1 MIALTK
7 ELQQAVQDAN
17 EQPIRLVD
25 PETSLEYVVLPAEI
39 FDRVQEVFYD
49 ANPLT
54 IEEQRALLAKVGLS
68 VGWDNPE
75 MDVYN
80 KLDPRQDY
88 QKAACGR
95 IMSVR
100 RGEIVIVDFPY
111 SDQTESK
118 IRPALIVQANLWNQ
132 RLDDTILAPIT
143 SSSHEVNGVTPTQY
157 FIDILTPEGQQ
168 TGLILNSVVRCGNLI
183 AYNQSLILRIIGR
196 LSPHVMQQV
205 DECLK
210 AALGI
215 P

>member
-75 MDVYN
+75 MDIYN
-80 KLDPRQDY
+80 KLDPRRDSE
-88 QKAACGR
+88 KR
-95 IMSVR
+95 TV
-100 RGEIVIVDFPY
+100 E
-111 SDQTESK
+111 ES
-118 IRPALIVQANLWNQ
+118 
-132 RLDDTILAPIT
+132 
-143 SSSHEVNGVTPTQY
+143 
-157 FIDILTPEGQQ
+157 
-168 TGLILNSVVRCGNLI
+168 
-183 AYNQSLILRIIGR
+183 
-196 LSPHVMQQV
+196 
-205 DECLK
+205 
-210 AALGI
+210 
-215 P
+215 